1 MTRNARLTT
10 FETMDAA
17 NVAIALAGLVLA
29 ATLLGVLHRTTQGRA
44 RSIPTRW
51 KTDSRVVSIDGVALG
66 ERATLLQFSTEVCTP
81 CKSTARVL
89 DDLAART
96 ESVTHVDL
104 DVTHRPDL
112 ASRYRVLQTPTTL
125 ILDAD
130 GAIRARIGGAVRRD
144 IVVAE
149 LQKVLEPQK
158 VLAA

>member
-1 MTRNARLTT
+1 
-10 FETMDAA
+10 MDAA
-17 NVAIALAGLVLA
+17 TVAIVLAGLVLA
-29 ATLLGVLHRTTQGRA
+29 ATLLGVLHRAFQGRA
-44 RSIPTRW
+44 RTI
-51 KTDSRVVSIDGVALG
+51 TDARIVSIDGVALG
-66 ERATLLQFSTEVCTP
+66 PRATLLQFSTEVCAP

-96 ESVTHVDL
+96 EDVAHVDL

-130 GAIRARIGGAVRRD
+130 GAVRARIGGAVRRD
-144 IVVAE
+144 VVVAE
-149 LQKVLEPQK
+149 LDK

>member
-1 MTRNARLTT
+1 MTGNAGLTT
-10 FETMDAA
+10 FGSMDAA
-17 NVAIALAGLVLA
+17 AIAIVLASLVLA

-44 RSIPTRW
+44 RTIPARW
-51 KTDSRVVSIDGVALG
+51 NTDARIVSIEGVSLG
-66 ERATLLQFSTEVCTP
+66 ERATLLQFSTEVCAP

-96 ESVTHVDL
+96 ENVTHVDL

-125 ILDAD
+125 ILDSY
-130 GAIRARIGGAVRRD
+130 GAVRARIGGAVRRD

-149 LQKVLEPQK
+149 LQKVL
-158 VLAA
+158 AA